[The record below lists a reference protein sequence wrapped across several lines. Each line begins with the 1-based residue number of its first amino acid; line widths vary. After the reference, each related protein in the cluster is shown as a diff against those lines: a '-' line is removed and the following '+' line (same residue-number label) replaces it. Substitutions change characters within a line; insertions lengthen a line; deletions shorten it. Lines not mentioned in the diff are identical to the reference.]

1 MENNK
6 KPLGK
11 SIFLP
16 LEKRK
21 RGPSHHYFKLKE
33 ETLDPISIR
42 TIDVAIL
49 CWLLSL
55 VLL

>member
-1 MENNK
+1 MENSK
-6 KPLGK
+6 KP
-11 SIFLP
+11 
-16 LEKRK
+16 
-21 RGPSHHYFKLKE
+21 SHQYFKLKE